1 MTSLLFDLSFFV
13 TVPFW
18 ALMVFAP
25 RWAVTEKVIAS
36 PAIVLPGIA
45 IWVVLAVPIF
55 PELWTAVT
63 SPSLE
68 VLRDLV
74 ADDRAIA
81 LLWAQIIAWD
91 LFLGRWVYLES
102 RRLDMHPLLMGPL
115 LVALILLSPLVLPV
129 FLALRARARQRVP
142 LPA

>member
-1 MTSLLFDLSFFV
+1 MTSLLFDLAFYV
-13 TVPFW
+13 AAPFW
-18 ALMVFAP
+18 VLMVLAP
-25 RWAVTEKVIAS
+25 RWPVTERIMAS
-36 PAIVLPGIA
+36 PAVVLPGVA
-45 IWVVLAVPIF
+45 IWLVLAVPIF

-102 RRLDMHPLLMGPL
+102 RKLDMHPLLMGPL
-115 LVALILLSPLVLPV
+115 LVALVLLSPVVLPV
-129 FLALRARARQRVP
+129 FLALRTRARRKVP